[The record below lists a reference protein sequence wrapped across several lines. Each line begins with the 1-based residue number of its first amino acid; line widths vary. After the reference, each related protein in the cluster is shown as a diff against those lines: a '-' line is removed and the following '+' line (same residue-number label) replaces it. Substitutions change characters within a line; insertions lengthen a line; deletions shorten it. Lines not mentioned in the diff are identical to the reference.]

1 MKKLFSTILVLGLLL
16 SGNAFAEILRLS
28 CVAADKT
35 MTTNVLIDMSEKKMG
50 SVQGYPAKTQ
60 VSPDRFLLE
69 YTFAGGINVIFSIDR
84 NSGIFNEVWTN
95 NKDSSAEY
103 FNGKCSLAK
112 KKF

>member
-1 MKKLFSTILVLGLLL
+1 MIKKFLFTILFTLVL
-16 SGNAFAEILRLS
+16 SGGASAEVLRLS

-35 MTTNVLIDMSEKKMG
+35 MTTNVLIDMSKKKMG

-69 YTFAGGINVIFSIDR
+69 YTFAGGINVLFSIDR
-84 NSGIFNEVWTN
+84 NSGIYNEIWTN